1 MSPGNLIRRWPC
13 RSVSLVQD
21 QPRQRSSEPATCKA
35 QIGLAF
41 LLPSD
46 PSLAATTA
54 RLRACSA
61 SHVISGRILNG
72 RVEIPIER
80 AAALR
85 PTSRGFL
92 P

>member
-1 MSPGNLIRRWPC
+1 LLLLS

-21 QPRQRSSEPATCKA
+21 RSRQRSPEPASRKA
-35 QIGLAF
+35 QIGLGP
-41 LLPSD
+41 LLPGYR
-46 PSLAATTA
+46 SLVATTA
-54 RLRACSA
+54 RLRHHSA
-61 SHVISGRILNG
+61 RHLISGRILNG
-72 RVEIPIER
+72 RVEIPIEP

>member
-1 MSPGNLIRRWPC
+1 MQPHSPLLC

-21 QPRQRSSEPATCKA
+21 QPRQHSSEPASGKA

-54 RLRACSA
+54 RLHGCSA
-61 SHVISGRILNG
+61 SHVTSGRILNG